1 MCDQLMSEFII
12 EVVVKGDVT
21 LDYNIFVLPI
31 YIHQGVRMLET
42 PLNIM

>member
-1 MCDQLMSEFII
+1 MCDELVSEFII
-12 EVVVKGDVT
+12 EVIVKGDVT

-31 YIHQGVRMLET
+31 YIHKGVRMIET